1 MIRYTKQEI
10 DVIRDKNNQFTIPT
24 NILSVIQDIV
34 REVGNPTYV
43 KTPAFYQKKKKHQ
56 QPLRALERTDSIN
69 SVSKEEKN
77 VLQDIQGTLN
87 KISMQNYQKLE
98 SKIVELVSKAKKTE
112 SVSFED
118 VTKKIYEVA
127 SNQALN
133 VPLYASLYKALIEQ
147 YPEFQT
153 LCMSEYDNYFHKF
166 ENIVCVTAD
175 IDYDEFCRVN
185 VLNDKIR
192 SISEFYTELVKKDIL
207 TIDHIVKL
215 IRLLQTNLVHKGRED
230 TPDENPCIEYTENIY
245 ILVKGTLTYLLE
257 HESWEGILRDIEKI
271 KDMKGDE
278 YMNITNKIRFR
289 HMDLLDLIRKKC

>member
-10 DVIRDKNNQFTIPT
+10 DVIREKNERFEIPS

-34 REVGNPTYV
+34 QEVGNPTYV
-43 KTPAFYQKKKKHQ
+43 KTPAFYQKKRKTQ
-56 QPLRALERTDSIN
+56 QPLRALERHSTIN

-87 KISMQNYQKLE
+87 KISMQNYEKLE
-98 SKIVELVSKAKKTE
+98 SKILDLVSKAKSTDT
-112 SVSFED
+112 VSFQD

-133 VPLYASLYKALIEQ
+133 VPLYASLYKSLIDQ
-147 YPEFQT
+147 YTEFQI
-153 LCMSEYDNYFHKF
+153 LCMDEYDNYFCKF

-185 VLNDKIR
+185 IINDKIR
-192 SISEFYTELVKKDIL
+192 SISEFYTELVKQNIL
-207 TIDHIVKL
+207 TIEHVVKL
-215 IRLLQTNLVHKGRED
+215 IRLLQTSLFKKGLED

-245 ILVKGTLTYLLE
+245 ILVKGSLKYLSQ
-257 HESWEGILRDIEKI
+257 HEMWDTIYNDIKNV
-271 KDMKGDE
+271 KTMKGE
-278 YMNITNKIRFR
+278 NYMNITNKVRFR
-289 HMDLLDLIRKKC
+289 HMDLLDIINNM